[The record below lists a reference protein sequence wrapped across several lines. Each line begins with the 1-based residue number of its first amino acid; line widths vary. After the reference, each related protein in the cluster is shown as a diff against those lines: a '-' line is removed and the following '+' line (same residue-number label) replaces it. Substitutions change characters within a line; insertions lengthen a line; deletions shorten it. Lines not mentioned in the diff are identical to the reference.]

1 MEMKSVQ
8 KIKRRSMRDEAYIIL
23 QDWSINGDW
32 KTEQKLKDADLSEIL
47 GISRTPV
54 REAMLK
60 LEDEG
65 LIISKA
71 NRWTMVA
78 PINLQEA
85 KEVYS
90 IVKVLES
97 LAIEQGI
104 NNVTEETIK
113 LLNKINEQFKKELD
127 HGNKN
132 EAYELDF
139 SFHDVIIK
147 LSNNAELQR
156 ILTNLKLKIKRI
168 EIHYFD
174 KREQTLSSYEEH
186 KEIIESLSNAE
197 LENIKKMIQNNWNQ
211 SLSRIEAI
219 VK

>member
-1 MEMKSVQ
+1 MEIKSVP

-23 QDWSINGDW
+23 QDWIINGEL
-32 KTEQKLKDADLSEIL
+32 KPEQKLKDAELSELL

-78 PINLQEA
+78 PINLEEA
-85 KEVYS
+85 KDVYS

-104 NNVTEETIK
+104 GNVSPKTID
-113 LLNKINEQFKKELD
+113 LLNKINEQFKVELD
-127 HGNKN
+127 SGNKN
-132 EAYELDF
+132 QAFELDF

-147 LSNNAELQR
+147 LSHNIELQR

-186 KEIIESLSNAE
+186 KRIITALVNRNTEDV
-197 LENIKKMIQNNWNQ
+197 KTMIQNNWDQ
-211 SLSRIEAI
+211 SLLRIEAI
-219 VK
+219 V